1 VTHSQQLIATI
12 GSTVCW
18 VAFVSVWVVGAIYNA
33 ARGPRQAKWKMLP
46 IPS

>member
-1 VTHSQQLIATI
+1 MTHSQQLIATI